1 MMMRNCPSV
10 QASNEETKE
19 HLYETLMAEC
29 RDTIQAVR
37 EELKSE
43 AVRSNRWCSGQPEL
57 LPASS
62 CELMIHTFIPS
73 VQKQRERSSDPES
86 GKVSNL
92 QYLHR

>member
-1 MMMRNCPSV
+1 MRNCPSV

-43 AVRSNRWCSGQPEL
+43 AVRSNWWRSGP
-57 LPASS
+57 
-62 CELMIHTFIPS
+62 
-73 VQKQRERSSDPES
+73 
-86 GKVSNL
+86 
-92 QYLHR
+92 

>member
-1 MMMRNCPSV
+1 M

-43 AVRSNRWCSGQPEL
+43 AVRSQAAASSEMVT
-57 LPASS
+57 PASHVRS
-62 CELMIHTFIPS
+62 FCSETARQEL
-73 VQKQRERSSDPES
+73 
-86 GKVSNL
+86 
-92 QYLHR
+92 